1 MVETVEAAAAAWVAE
16 WGRGWQAAYVSFSH
30 STIPCSEEVAAIR
43 FELACIGLGSYGNK
57 TTIRAS
63 VGLGGQDE
71 RRQSPRGAPASAVRP
86 D

>member
-43 FELACIGLGSYGNK
+43 FELACIGFGS
-57 TTIRAS
+57 
-63 VGLGGQDE
+63 
-71 RRQSPRGAPASAVRP
+71 
-86 D
+86 